1 MLSKT
6 IPELEQEENLELA
19 IYVKDERQS
28 TIPEKENVDNY
39 VFDKAT
45 CFVNGKEDAS
55 VTVSWD
61 SEAWAPIVKGLTT
74 YKTRCDLYFK
84 EASFNDMILACNK
97 NSTASEC
104 FLENASLN
112 VTDLAYD
119 ETADNNLRYVG
130 TSPNNYVSFN
140 NELWRIIG
148 VMNNVDN
155 GSGTKESRIKLVRN
169 ESIGNYSYDTGRL
182 SFSSNYGES
191 DIMTTLNEGPYWNR
205 VSGTCL
211 EQTGGSMNSPHSITC
226 DFSSTGLME
235 SSKSFIEDAIWNLGP
250 VTSGTL
256 KSEVYAMER
265 SSDSSTWTGKIG
277 LLSAS
282 DVLFAIDPSIDECQE
297 FEIPVDYD
305 IDDACGEKSYF
316 HSGMGGYSLTMR
328 SDTNTYILD
337 SLVWAGNSP
346 VWDPLSITPTVYLKS
361 SVRITSGTG
370 SVDDPYIL
378 SL

>member
-28 TIPEKENVDNY
+28 TIPEKENADNY

-104 FLENASLN
+104 FLENASLSAPS
-112 VTDLAYD
+112 LAYD

-130 TSPNNYVSFN
+130 TDPNNYVSFN

-169 ESIGNYSYDTGRL
+169 ESIGDYSYDTGHMRGY
-182 SFSSNYGES
+182 SSNYGES

-211 EQTGGSMNSPHSITC
+211 EQVGGAINPPHSITC
-226 DFSSTGLME
+226 DFSNTGLME
-235 SSKSFIEDAIWNLGP
+235 NSKSFIEDAIWNLGP

-256 KSEVYAMER
+256 KSKVYAMER

-282 DVLFAIDPSIDECQE
+282 DVLFAIDPSVDECQE
-297 FEIPVDYD
+297 FEIPVDTKNT
-305 IDDACGEKSYF
+305 CGGKSYF
-316 HSGMGGYSLTMR
+316 HSGMGGYSLTMW
-328 SDTNTYILD
+328 SDTNTYVLD
-337 SLVWAGNSP
+337 SLVWPGGSP
-346 VWDPLSITPTVYLKS
+346 VWASHHITPTVYLKS